1 MKNFARNHPV
11 WTFLLINFAW
21 TWLFWLAAVPFRDQP
36 LLVMGMVIVGGF
48 GPAIGGI
55 LALGLKSG
63 QGLGQ
68 SPKMLAVMMG
78 ASMLM
83 FTFISLRYLAG
94 NIPDYDILFSRI

>member
-1 MKNFARNHPV
+1 
-11 WTFLLINFAW
+11 
-21 TWLFWLAAVPFRDQP
+21 
-36 LLVMGMVIVGGF
+36 MGMVIVGGF

-94 NIPDYDILFSRI
+94 NIPDYDILCSWI